1 MDKFKLPKSIWKTS
15 EPREQWRIISEFPL
29 YSVSNKQRVKNN
41 KTGRIK
47 KVDRNGAVSLSTG
60 RGHVKRGVLSLYLKA
75 FEGFPEKELWGCR
88 TKIRV
93 IETGEIFYGYRSVCE
108 ALGIPYK
115 QHSNIYKSIY
125 MTGYDGEKKKVR
137 GFTFELVEEGA

>member
-1 MDKFKLPKSIWKTS
+1 MERTIETSNEMELP
-15 EPREQWRIISEFPL
+15 EEEWRVISEFPL
-29 YSVSNKQRVKNN
+29 YSVSSKQRVKNN
-41 KTGRIK
+41 KTGKIK
-47 KVDRNGAVSLSTG
+47 KLDRNGAVSLSIG

-125 MTGYDGEKKKVR
+125 MTGYNGEKMKVR
-137 GFTFELVEEGA
+137 GYTFELVEEGA

>member
-1 MDKFKLPKSIWKTS
+1 MELP
-15 EPREQWRIISEFPL
+15 EEEWRVISEFPL

-47 KVDRNGAVSLSTG
+47 KVDRNGAVSLSIG

-137 GFTFELVEEGA
+137 GYTFELVEEDA

>member
-47 KVDRNGAVSLSTG
+47 KRDRYGAVTLSTG

-75 FEGFPEKELWGCR
+75 FEGFPDSCR
-88 TKIRV
+88 TRIRV

-108 ALGIPYK
+108 ALGIPYE
-115 QHSNIYKSIY
+115 QNSNIYKAIY
-125 MTGYDGEKKKVR
+125 MPKYGGEKRRVK